1 MDEQNIDALIKLA
14 TQVKS
19 LTEKVGMIGRIQLAI
34 VDKLGE
40 NDDKFQAR
48 FMSIVLANDSFRE
61 DFTEHINEDGDDN
74 AKAMMMDLNQI
85 AHDLREDIDEEY
97 TNG

>member
-1 MDEQNIDALIKLA
+1 MDKQNVDALIKLA
-14 TQVKS
+14 TSVNE

-40 NDDKFQAR
+40 NDDKFQAK
-48 FMSIVLANDSFRE
+48 FMAIVLANDSFRE
-61 DFTEHINEDGDDN
+61 DFTEHVNEDGDDD

-85 AHDLREDIDEEY
+85 AYDLRKDSDEEY

>member
-1 MDEQNIDALIKLA
+1 MDKQNVDALIKLA
-14 TQVKS
+14 TSVNE

-40 NDDKFQAR
+40 NDDKFQAK
-48 FMSIVLANDSFRE
+48 FMAIVLANDSFRE
-61 DFTEHINEDGDDN
+61 DFTEHVNEDGDDN
-74 AKAMMMDLNQI
+74 TKAMMMDLNQI
-85 AHDLREDIDEEY
+85 AYDLRKDSDEEY